1 MKEIILNIVNQP
13 NNKKIIIF
21 LGVLIFAIQSL
32 VSIIFV
38 SVNFPISDDWPA
50 VFAGIYYQQ
59 NDSSWIDAILSGGG
73 EHFLYFYRL
82 VMMGGFL
89 LNSFDVQQFM
99 FLNWGFLL
107 VSTGIFYSLLKK
119 TDARLTW
126 LIIPLSAFIFS
137 PKMVSTD
144 LTASIGLIW
153 IGTFFFLVS
162 IVVILDKQKLS
173 KFWFALAICLSIIA
187 TTTSA
192 LGLLSW
198 IIGALFLILRYKE
211 NKKNLLI
218 WIGIS
223 IIIFS
228 MYVVNIGD
236 LEGRKG
242 IDEIISFSGI
252 SWGLEYVSNPFSVKF
267 LELKI
272 LIGVISIILLISV
285 SAYLL
290 KKRIRLAYPWIL
302 FGIIGV
308 LSTILTD
315 FGRFGIRLPSENYF
329 IIMSTFTQ
337 IGLLVVVSIL
347 FFKIKKSNHKKKNLI
362 TIIYIVFVVSQ
373 LILLSSAYFVGSQ
386 YVSEWDSDKSDWL
399 TCFDLPSNLEVC
411 NKWNVFGDPLQ
422 NRDSLE
428 SKLSIY
434 NYLIENKLSIF
445 SNKEFFLDQEQKKNE
460 LKIEWNKL
468 NEGSGVGEIES
479 INGQNI
485 SNDSIILDNDYVN
498 MSGWIIGNNGKIDE
512 IFLFV
517 NKEVFLSSSN
527 LEPPLET
534 IKKFEGE
541 QDGKIKWSIVFLS
554 GFLEKGCYNISI
566 GGAYN
571 DSKFMLDKEL
581 EICKI

>member
-21 LGVLIFAIQSL
+21 SGVSIFAIQSL
-32 VSIIFV
+32 ISMIFV

-50 VFAGIYYQQ
+50 VFAGLYFQQ
-59 NDSSWIDAILSGGG
+59 NNPSWIDAILSGGG

-89 LNSFDVQQFM
+89 LNSFNVQQFM
-99 FLNWGFLL
+99 FLNWGFLSI
-107 VSTGIFYSLLKK
+107 STGIFYCLLKK
-119 TDARLTW
+119 IDVRLTW
-126 LIIPLSAFIFS
+126 LIVPLSAFVFS

-162 IVVILDKQKLS
+162 IVGILSKQKLS
-173 KFWFALAICLSIIA
+173 KFWFALAICLSVIA
-187 TTTSA
+187 TFTSA

-198 IIGALFLILRYKE
+198 IIGTLFLIHRYKE
-211 NKKNLLI
+211 NKKNLLV

-228 MYVVNIGD
+228 LYVVNMGD
-236 LEGRKG
+236 QEGRTE
-242 IDEIISFSGI
+242 ISEIISFSGI

-267 LELKI
+267 LELRI
-272 LIGVISIILLISV
+272 LIGVISMISLISV

-290 KKRIRLAYPWIL
+290 KKQISLAYPWIM
-302 FGIIGV
+302 FGIIGI

-315 FGRFGIRLPSENYF
+315 IGRFGIRLPSENYF

-337 IGLLVVVSIL
+337 IGLLGVASVL
-347 FFKIKKSNHKKKNLI
+347 FLEIRKSNYKKKNVI
-362 TIIYIVFVVSQ
+362 TVIYILFVTSQ
-373 LILLSSAYFVGSQ
+373 LVLLSSAYFVGSQ
-386 YVSEWDSDKSDWL
+386 YVSEWDSDKSNWL
-399 TCFDLPSNLEVC
+399 SCFDLPSNLEMC
-411 NKWNVFGDPLQ
+411 HKWNVFGDPLQ
-422 NRDSLE
+422 SSESLE

-445 SNKEFFLDQEQKKNE
+445 SDKAFFLDQEQKKNE

-468 NEGSGVGEIES
+468 NEGSGVGEIEI
-479 INGQNI
+479 INEQNI
-485 SNDSIILDNDYVN
+485 SNKSIILDNDYVN
-498 MSGWIIGNNGKIDE
+498 ISGWIIGENKKIDK

-517 NKEVFLSSSN
+517 DREAFLSSSN
-527 LEPPLET
+527 LKPQLET
-534 IKKFEGE
+534 IKKFENN
-541 QDGKIKWSIVFLS
+541 QDVNIKWDIIFLS
-554 GFLEKGCYNISI
+554 GFLEKGCHNISI
-566 GGAYN
+566 GGVYD

>member
-1 MKEIILNIVNQP
+1 
-13 NNKKIIIF
+13 
-21 LGVLIFAIQSL
+21 
-32 VSIIFV
+32 
-38 SVNFPISDDWPA
+38 
-50 VFAGIYYQQ
+50 
-59 NDSSWIDAILSGGG
+59 
-73 EHFLYFYRL
+73 
-82 VMMGGFL
+82 
-89 LNSFDVQQFM
+89 
-99 FLNWGFLL
+99 
-107 VSTGIFYSLLKK
+107 
-119 TDARLTW
+119 
-126 LIIPLSAFIFS
+126 
-137 PKMVSTD
+137 MVSTD

-162 IVVILDKQKLS
+162 IVGILDKQKLS

-198 IIGALFLILRYKE
+198 IIGALFLILRHKE

-236 LEGRKG
+236 LEGRKE
-242 IDEIISFSGI
+242 IDEIISFAGI

-285 SAYLL
+285 SVYLL
-290 KKRIRLAYPWIL
+290 NKRIRLAYPWIL
-302 FGIIGV
+302 FGIIGI

-315 FGRFGIRLPSENYF
+315 LGRFGIRLPSENYF

-347 FFKIKKSNHKKKNLI
+347 FFEIKKSNHKKKNLI

-373 LILLSSAYFVGSQ
+373 LILLSSAYFIGSQ
-386 YVSEWDSDKSDWL
+386 YVSNWDREKSNWL

-411 NKWNVFGDPLQ
+411 DNWNVFGDPLL
-422 NRDSLE
+422 NRESLE
-428 SKLSIY
+428 DKLSTY

-445 SNKEFFLDQEQKKNE
+445 SNKEFFLDQEQKKNK
-460 LKIEWNKL
+460 LNIEWNEL
-468 NEGSGVGEIES
+468 NEGSGVGEIET

-485 SNDSIILDNDYVN
+485 SNDSIILDNDFVN
-498 MSGWIIGNNGKIDE
+498 ISGWIIGKNEKIDR

-517 NKEVFLSSSN
+517 DREAFLSSSN
-527 LEPPLET
+527 IKPQLDT
-534 IKKFEGE
+534 IKKFENK
-541 QDGKIKWSIVFLS
+541 QDVDIKWNMTFLS
-554 GFLEKGCYNISI
+554 GFLEKGCHNISI
-566 GGAYN
+566 GGVYD
-571 DSKFMLDKEL
+571 DSKFMLDKEFK
-581 EICKI
+581 ICKT